1 MSKEAYYFSHDS
13 NARQDPK
20 ILAMMSV
27 YGAEGYGWYWIL
39 IEMLR
44 DQSEFKLDIQG
55 KYAFNAIAMQLH
67 TDKDAASKFVHD
79 CIHEFELFET
89 DEKEFWSNSLNR
101 RMALKQGVSDK
112 RRQAAAKRWKKE
124 KANTNDEQMHSKS
137 NAIKRK
143 ESKVKE
149 SKRNESKE
157 KEIEDLPT
165 NNNTTSDAAVFYVEN
180 IGPPTGFVT
189 GELIGWADDVG
200 DDLVI
205 EAIKRAV
212 EQNKPN
218 WGYTK
223 SILQSWSRKK
233 ITTVEGVRAEQI
245 QFQNQRQS
253 KSFGQYQQR
262 PAENVPEWFEQ
273 QKQENQNKQA
283 ASPSPAEEPAVDVGE
298 MLRQLNANKVKQA

>member
-124 KANTNDEQMHSKS
+124 KANTSDEQMHSKS

-143 ESKVKE
+143 ESKGKE

-157 KEIEDLPT
+157 KEIEDPAS
-165 NNNTTSDAAVFYVEN
+165 NNVTSDAAVFYVEN
-180 IGPPTGFVT
+180 IGPPTGFVS
-189 GELIGWADDVG
+189 GELLGWTEDVG
-200 DDLVI
+200 DELVI

-233 ITTVEGVRAEQI
+233 ITTVEGVRAEQV
-245 QFQNQRQS
+245 QFRNQHQPRNFSQYKQRQ
-253 KSFGQYQQR
+253 
-262 PAENVPEWFEQ
+262 PENVPEWFEQ
-273 QKQENQNKQA
+273 QKQQELQA
-283 ASPSPAEEPAVDVGE
+283 KAAVPAEDIPDAGE
-298 MLRQLNANKVKQA
+298 LLRQFNANKAKQA